1 MVHSIL
7 QNNQKRH
14 ANPEKTL
21 CTNKELHELCVALK
35 MATKCLQFQA
45 ENAYRTP
52 KRRFFS
58 CMALQAF
65 LLQITFYIFNKLP
78 EYIFHKIFTYLFENN
93 ATRRID
99 VDNRTIS

>member
-1 MVHSIL
+1 
-7 QNNQKRH
+7 
-14 ANPEKTL
+14 
-21 CTNKELHELCVALK
+21 
-35 MATKCLQFQA
+35 
-45 ENAYRTP
+45 
-52 KRRFFS
+52 
-58 CMALQAF
+58 MALQAF